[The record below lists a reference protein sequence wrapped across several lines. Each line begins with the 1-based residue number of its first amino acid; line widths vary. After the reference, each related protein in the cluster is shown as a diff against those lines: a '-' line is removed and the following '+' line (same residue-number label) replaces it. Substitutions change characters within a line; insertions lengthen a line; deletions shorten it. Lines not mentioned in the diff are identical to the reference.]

1 MVRHNLNS
9 INQQSG
15 GQTQLEQ
22 YQQSGGWSDTT
33 RKSRQEE
40 PQLHPAL
47 HLRYFVCSSATDNKF
62 PSQPHLLLLLD
73 GAHLVDVH
81 GGAGPAQAPEL
92 GDHGDGGDGGGGHQ
106 AHNCEAGPWSGQ
118 PLVEAPMGGTTVTRS
133 SRLCRHLLPA
143 ATPSSEKKSQRYKS
157 KYPTIRTP
165 RKSGFFFQKVLIF
178 HTNKRAAAA

>member
-1 MVRHNLNS
+1 MVVRHNLKK
-9 INQQSG
+9 INRVC
-15 GQTQLEQ
+15 
-22 YQQSGGWSDTT
+22 WSDTT

-40 PQLHPAL
+40 PQLHSAL
-47 HLRYFVCSSATDNKF
+47 HLRHFVCSSATDNKF
-62 PSQPHLLLLLD
+62 PSKPYLLLLLD

-92 GDHGDGGDGGGGHQ
+92 GDHGAGGGGGGGGHQ

-143 ATPSSEKKSQRYKS
+143 ATPSSEKNHRDIKVNIPQLGHPERVVSFLERALISYQS
-157 KYPTIRTP
+157 LHS
-165 RKSGFFFQKVLIF
+165 SGQ
-178 HTNKRAAAA
+178 A